1 MGTSLHYEARLRR
14 LEVLAEEQGL
24 DALLVTGESNVFYFT
39 GYTGAGYLLWS
50 KQGGFKL
57 LVPVLEY
64 LKAADELGEE
74 GLAGV
79 EVVVYKPYGLP
90 DRLVAEESGLRIA
103 EGSLEEVVAGLA
115 GGASKC
121 GYVGT
126 SLQLYNRL
134 GKACGGQQP
143 LDLSSR
149 VTEMRM
155 VKEPWEVERI
165 ARAAEIADR
174 AMQAALDAL
183 NDNVS
188 EAEVAGVIEYSIRE
202 AGGEGPSFPPIVA
215 FGLNTVYPHAV
226 PSRSR
231 VLNKPMPVLI
241 DLGARYDGYCS
252 DMTRTTFFNGSPAEF
267 RHAAEAVYEA
277 VNAALEKAAPGITA
291 GELDAEA
298 RKILRQYGLSKY
310 FIHSLGHGVGI
321 DIHEA
326 PRVTH
331 GDKTELKPGM
341 VITIEPGVYI
351 PGRLGVRIEELV
363 VITSKGAKKLSRFPA
378 WLWQ

>member
-1 MGTSLHYEARLRR
+1 MSTSLHYEARLRR
-14 LEVLAEEQGL
+14 LEGLAEEHGL
-24 DALLVTGESNVFYFT
+24 DAVMVTGESNVFYFT

-50 KQGGFKL
+50 RQGGFRL

-64 LKAADELGEE
+64 LRALDELRDE
-74 GLAGV
+74 GLGGL

-90 DRLVAEESGLRIA
+90 DRLVAEEAGARVA

-115 GGASKC
+115 GNPSKC
-121 GYVGT
+121 GFVGSGLT
-126 SLQLYNRL
+126 LYRRL
-134 GKACGGQQP
+134 GKACGGQEP
-143 LDLSSR
+143 VDLTDR
-149 VTEMRM
+149 VAEMRM
-155 VKEPWEVERI
+155 VKEPWEIERI

-183 NDNVS
+183 DDNVS
-188 EAEVAGVIEYSIRE
+188 EAEVAGVIEYTIRD

-215 FGLNTVYPHAV
+215 FGLNTVYPHAS

-231 VLNKPMPVLI
+231 VLNKPMPVLV
-241 DLGARYDGYCS
+241 DLGARYGGYCS

-277 VNAALEKAAPGITA
+277 VNAALDKAAPGVTA

-298 RKILRQYGLSKY
+298 RRVLRQYGLSKY

-363 VITSKGAKKLSRFPA
+363 VITSRGARKLSRFPA